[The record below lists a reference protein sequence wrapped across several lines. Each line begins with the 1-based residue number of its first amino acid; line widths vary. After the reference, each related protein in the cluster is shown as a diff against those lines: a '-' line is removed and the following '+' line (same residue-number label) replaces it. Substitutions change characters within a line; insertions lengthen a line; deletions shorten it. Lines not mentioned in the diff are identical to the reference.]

1 MEQGAGSRRDC
12 TTGPLTTRRQDGGKK
27 TPNIERPTP
36 NDELMFMFIL
46 MLVLMLVI
54 DKGRQSLAVI
64 SDEA

>member
-54 DKGRQSLAVI
+54 G
-64 SDEA
+64 

>member
-27 TPNIERPTP
+27 IPNIERPTP

-54 DKGRQSLAVI
+54 GQR
-64 SDEA
+64 EAKPRSYQ